1 MERQCI
7 ILHESV
13 SQDKIDSSDRERWV
27 QVIDIIQRDPENG
40 TPEQFIFRTLDS
52 QTLVRHI
59 IDSQSGYPFLLVE
72 GESIDET
79 VKKIY
84 SLFPTYSR
92 KNVFRMVRHPVDSQE
107 YYVGIL
113 YLGLLVLG
121 QKYDPEI
128 FEQFR
133 QILKDETPGVRTS
146 AMYGMSFPAWPEF
159 RDLLKPLA
167 ENDSDVAVRETA
179 IRFLEGLELYPSPS
193 TS

>member
-13 SQDKIDSSDRERWV
+13 SQDKIDSSGRERWV

-40 TPEQFIFRTLDS
+40 TPEQFIFRTLDG

-72 GESIDET
+72 GESIGET

-92 KNVFRMVRHPVDSQE
+92 ENVFRMVRHPVDSQE

-128 FEQFR
+128 FEQFQ

-167 ENDSDVAVRETA
+167 ENDPDEGVRETA